1 MSDISFGAYLHVASL
16 SVFAQIWK
24 WKKRCQGQGQPAFPW
39 PRQDLRP
46 ELLLFLRKL
55 DKITI
60 METWVL
66 RIGHPG
72 HMFPLPLRHPKGKKN
87 PWETMVKHG
96 ETTPEITLRIALT
109 QGNTLCK
116 VRQGSGAQ
124 YTERDPKDQLWR
136 LAARPSNAA
145 NAVSHSSNGL
155 SYFSFSSQILPFQL
169 LFFCVL
175 SFLLHFCI
183 SFAFLEVTRITDFKV
198 HIISPAIT
206 VFVCFCMLCVFR
218 CSASRMAESNR
229 TSGWDWRS
237 CKVTNISQNNVAWQ
251 SLRGHEY

>member
-1 MSDISFGAYLHVASL
+1 
-16 SVFAQIWK
+16 
-24 WKKRCQGQGQPAFPW
+24 
-39 PRQDLRP
+39 
-46 ELLLFLRKL
+46 
-55 DKITI
+55 
-60 METWVL
+60 
-66 RIGHPG
+66 
-72 HMFPLPLRHPKGKKN
+72 
-87 PWETMVKHG
+87 MVKHG

-109 QGNTLCK
+109 QGSTLCK

-124 YTERDPKDQLWR
+124 YTERDPKGQLWR

-206 VFVCFCMLCVFR
+206 VFVCFV
-218 CSASRMAESNR
+218 CS
-229 TSGWDWRS
+229 D
-237 CKVTNISQNNVAWQ
+237 VSQVAWLKATELQ
-251 SLRGHEY
+251 DETGEVIKLQTSVKTTSPGNLCEDMSIRY